1 MSEIVLEVREL
12 AKSYG
17 PTVALDGVSFEI
29 RRGET
34 LALLGP
40 SGCGKS
46 TTLKIISG
54 LELPDGGEVSIFGET
69 VVSVSRN
76 AFVPAEK
83 RNLGLVFQ
91 SYAIWPHMTVEQNVS
106 YPLEVRRVPKGDAA
120 KQVDA
125 ILEVVGLAGY
135 QKRSATQLSGG
146 QQQRVALA
154 RALVYNPSLLLLDEP
169 LSNLDARLRDEL
181 RAELRRIQRQMNLTV
196 LYVTHDQVEAL
207 TLADHVAVMHQG
219 RIEQLGTPLSV
230 YDTPRTLF
238 VQNFLGKACLFEAT
252 VRRAGN
258 PVQLELDA
266 GPMLTLST
274 HQNIPPDA
282 RVYVSFRAED
292 VSLGVEPTPDELC
305 LPAVVVERRFLGS
318 KLEYVVRVGEQDLVL
333 ESSRFVTVNAGDNID
348 LSIPHERI
356 RVWETDAISA
366 LDANDDTNPRAGGHP
381 ISSPPKDGTPNEPG
395 AKSPGGDKPAG
406 RQRKFFTNHKANF
419 FGMAIV
425 LVVALFTLLPV
436 AFVAVGSFNAAAPGS
451 AWRWG
456 LRAWE
461 QLFSSTRTLDA
472 VGYSL
477 LLTIRVPI
485 AVLIGFLV
493 AWLLVRVQIPGKS
506 FIEFSLWLS
515 YFLPSLPVAIG
526 WILLLHKDYGLVN
539 RALMMLPFVK
549 GPVFDIYSVSGILWV
564 HLTLTTIPVMMIL
577 LAPALRQLDASLEQ
591 SAKVCGS
598 GNLRTLRRILV
609 PILAP
614 ALLTSLLAGFIRG
627 LEAFEIEQLLGIPAG
642 IYVYATR
649 VYDLVTFEPPQFP
662 QAMALST
669 LLLTFLFLLAFIYQ
683 LYSERTR
690 YITLSG
696 RGVSFAPLRVG
707 RWRYL
712 ASAACIGYIGL
723 AILLPLGLL
732 LLASFMRLF
741 GFFSIAEPLTLKQWG
756 RVLGD
761 PAFLLALRNSVVLAL
776 SVSTIGLLLYGLIA
790 YAIAR
795 SRLPGKRALSLL
807 VWLPWSVPG
816 ILLGMSLLWLMLTLP
831 VVNLLYGT
839 MGALVLA
846 LVIQSMPIGT
856 QMLRT
861 SFGQVGDELEQAST
875 VSGAGWLMTYRRIML
890 PLIAPM
896 LVSIFVLT
904 FISSLRDIS
913 TTILLAGSRT
923 RPLSLLMMEF
933 ATAGTLEPAAAIG
946 VILSAIAIG
955 VALVA
960 RRLGLR
966 VLSESS

>member
-1 MSEIVLEVREL
+1 M
-12 AKSYG
+12 
-17 PTVALDGVSFEI
+17 
-29 RRGET
+29 
-34 LALLGP
+34 
-40 SGCGKS
+40 
-46 TTLKIISG
+46 
-54 LELPDGGEVSIFGET
+54 
-69 VVSVSRN
+69 
-76 AFVPAEK
+76 
-83 RNLGLVFQ
+83 
-91 SYAIWPHMTVEQNVS
+91 
-106 YPLEVRRVPKGDAA
+106 
-120 KQVDA
+120 
-125 ILEVVGLAGY
+125 
-135 QKRSATQLSGG
+135 
-146 QQQRVALA
+146 
-154 RALVYNPSLLLLDEP
+154 
-169 LSNLDARLRDEL
+169 
-181 RAELRRIQRQMNLTV
+181 
-196 LYVTHDQVEAL
+196 
-207 TLADHVAVMHQG
+207 
-219 RIEQLGTPLSV
+219 
-230 YDTPRTLF
+230 
-238 VQNFLGKACLFEAT
+238 
-252 VRRAGN
+252 
-258 PVQLELDA
+258 
-266 GPMLTLST
+266 
-274 HQNIPPDA
+274 
-282 RVYVSFRAED
+282 
-292 VSLGVEPTPDELC
+292 
-305 LPAVVVERRFLGS
+305 
-318 KLEYVVRVGEQDLVL
+318 
-333 ESSRFVTVNAGDNID
+333 
-348 LSIPHERI
+348 
-356 RVWETDAISA
+356 
-366 LDANDDTNPRAGGHP
+366 
-381 ISSPPKDGTPNEPG
+381 
-395 AKSPGGDKPAG
+395 
-406 RQRKFFTNHKANF
+406 
-419 FGMAIV
+419 
-425 LVVALFTLLPV
+425 
-436 AFVAVGSFNAAAPGS
+436 
-451 AWRWG
+451 
-456 LRAWE
+456 
-461 QLFSSTRTLDA
+461 
-472 VGYSL
+472 
-477 LLTIRVPI
+477 
-485 AVLIGFLV
+485 
-493 AWLLVRVQIPGKS
+493 
-506 FIEFSLWLS
+506 
-515 YFLPSLPVAIG
+515 
-526 WILLLHKDYGLVN
+526 
-539 RALMMLPFVK
+539 
-549 GPVFDIYSVSGILWV
+549 
-564 HLTLTTIPVMMIL
+564 
-577 LAPALRQLDASLEQ
+577 EQ

-627 LEAFEIEQLLGIPAG
+627 LEAFEIEQFLGIPAG

-690 YITLSG
+690 YVTLSG

-723 AILLPLGLL
+723 AIFLPLGLL

-795 SRLPGKRALSLL
+795 SRLAGKRALSLL

-933 ATAGTLEPAAAIG
+933 ATAGTWNRRRPSA
-946 VILSAIAIG
+946 LS
-955 VALVA
+955 
-960 RRLGLR
+960 
-966 VLSESS
+966 

>member
-1 MSEIVLEVREL
+1 M
-12 AKSYG
+12 
-17 PTVALDGVSFEI
+17 
-29 RRGET
+29 
-34 LALLGP
+34 
-40 SGCGKS
+40 
-46 TTLKIISG
+46 
-54 LELPDGGEVSIFGET
+54 
-69 VVSVSRN
+69 
-76 AFVPAEK
+76 
-83 RNLGLVFQ
+83 
-91 SYAIWPHMTVEQNVS
+91 
-106 YPLEVRRVPKGDAA
+106 PL
-120 KQVDA
+120 
-125 ILEVVGLAGY
+125 
-135 QKRSATQLSGG
+135 
-146 QQQRVALA
+146 
-154 RALVYNPSLLLLDEP
+154 
-169 LSNLDARLRDEL
+169 
-181 RAELRRIQRQMNLTV
+181 
-196 LYVTHDQVEAL
+196 
-207 TLADHVAVMHQG
+207 
-219 RIEQLGTPLSV
+219 
-230 YDTPRTLF
+230 
-238 VQNFLGKACLFEAT
+238 
-252 VRRAGN
+252 
-258 PVQLELDA
+258 
-266 GPMLTLST
+266 
-274 HQNIPPDA
+274 DA

-318 KLEYVVRVGEQDLVL
+318 KLEYVVRVGQQDLVL
-333 ESSRFVTVNAGDNID
+333 ESPRFVTVDAGDNID
-348 LSIPHERI
+348 LRIPRERI
-356 RVWETDAISA
+356 RIWEKDGVSAI
-366 LDANDDTNPRAGGHP
+366 DANDPRAGP
-381 ISSPPKDGTPNEPG
+381 KIVSSPPKDGSANEPK
-395 AKSPGGDKPAG
+395 AKSPGGDEPAG

-436 AFVAVGSFNAAAPGS
+436 AFVVVGSFNAAAPGS
-451 AWRWG
+451 VWQWG
-456 LRAWE
+456 LRAWT
-461 QLFSSTRTLDA
+461 QLFGSARTLDA

-669 LLLTFLFLLAFIYQ
+669 LLLTFLLLLAFIYQ

-690 YITLSG
+690 YVTLSG

-723 AILLPLGLL
+723 AIFLPLGLL

-795 SRLPGKRALSLL
+795 SRLAGKRALSLL

-846 LVIQSMPIGT
+846 LIIQSMPIGT

-955 VALVA
+955 VALIA

>member
-1 MSEIVLEVREL
+1 
-12 AKSYG
+12 
-17 PTVALDGVSFEI
+17 
-29 RRGET
+29 
-34 LALLGP
+34 
-40 SGCGKS
+40 
-46 TTLKIISG
+46 
-54 LELPDGGEVSIFGET
+54 
-69 VVSVSRN
+69 
-76 AFVPAEK
+76 
-83 RNLGLVFQ
+83 
-91 SYAIWPHMTVEQNVS
+91 
-106 YPLEVRRVPKGDAA
+106 
-120 KQVDA
+120 
-125 ILEVVGLAGY
+125 
-135 QKRSATQLSGG
+135 
-146 QQQRVALA
+146 
-154 RALVYNPSLLLLDEP
+154 
-169 LSNLDARLRDEL
+169 
-181 RAELRRIQRQMNLTV
+181 
-196 LYVTHDQVEAL
+196 
-207 TLADHVAVMHQG
+207 
-219 RIEQLGTPLSV
+219 
-230 YDTPRTLF
+230 
-238 VQNFLGKACLFEAT
+238 
-252 VRRAGN
+252 
-258 PVQLELDA
+258 
-266 GPMLTLST
+266 
-274 HQNIPPDA
+274 
-282 RVYVSFRAED
+282 
-292 VSLGVEPTPDELC
+292 
-305 LPAVVVERRFLGS
+305 
-318 KLEYVVRVGEQDLVL
+318 
-333 ESSRFVTVNAGDNID
+333 
-348 LSIPHERI
+348 
-356 RVWETDAISA
+356 
-366 LDANDDTNPRAGGHP
+366 
-381 ISSPPKDGTPNEPG
+381 
-395 AKSPGGDKPAG
+395 
-406 RQRKFFTNHKANF
+406 
-419 FGMAIV
+419 
-425 LVVALFTLLPV
+425 
-436 AFVAVGSFNAAAPGS
+436 
-451 AWRWG
+451 
-456 LRAWE
+456 
-461 QLFSSTRTLDA
+461 
-472 VGYSL
+472 
-477 LLTIRVPI
+477 
-485 AVLIGFLV
+485 
-493 AWLLVRVQIPGKS
+493 
-506 FIEFSLWLS
+506 
-515 YFLPSLPVAIG
+515 
-526 WILLLHKDYGLVN
+526 
-539 RALMMLPFVK
+539 MMLPFVK

-669 LLLTFLFLLAFIYQ
+669 LLLTFLLLLAFIYQ

-690 YITLSG
+690 YVTLSG

-723 AILLPLGLL
+723 AIFLPLGLL

-776 SVSTIGLLLYGLIA
+776 SVSTIGLLLYGLVA

-795 SRLPGKRALSLL
+795 SRLAGKRALSLL

-846 LVIQSMPIGT
+846 LIIQSMPIGT

-955 VALVA
+955 VALIA
-960 RRLGLR
+960 RRVGLR

>member
-1 MSEIVLEVREL
+1 M
-12 AKSYG
+12 
-17 PTVALDGVSFEI
+17 
-29 RRGET
+29 
-34 LALLGP
+34 
-40 SGCGKS
+40 
-46 TTLKIISG
+46 
-54 LELPDGGEVSIFGET
+54 
-69 VVSVSRN
+69 
-76 AFVPAEK
+76 
-83 RNLGLVFQ
+83 
-91 SYAIWPHMTVEQNVS
+91 
-106 YPLEVRRVPKGDAA
+106 
-120 KQVDA
+120 
-125 ILEVVGLAGY
+125 
-135 QKRSATQLSGG
+135 
-146 QQQRVALA
+146 
-154 RALVYNPSLLLLDEP
+154 
-169 LSNLDARLRDEL
+169 
-181 RAELRRIQRQMNLTV
+181 
-196 LYVTHDQVEAL
+196 
-207 TLADHVAVMHQG
+207 
-219 RIEQLGTPLSV
+219 
-230 YDTPRTLF
+230 
-238 VQNFLGKACLFEAT
+238 
-252 VRRAGN
+252 
-258 PVQLELDA
+258 
-266 GPMLTLST
+266 
-274 HQNIPPDA
+274 
-282 RVYVSFRAED
+282 
-292 VSLGVEPTPDELC
+292 
-305 LPAVVVERRFLGS
+305 
-318 KLEYVVRVGEQDLVL
+318 
-333 ESSRFVTVNAGDNID
+333 
-348 LSIPHERI
+348 
-356 RVWETDAISA
+356 
-366 LDANDDTNPRAGGHP
+366 
-381 ISSPPKDGTPNEPG
+381 
-395 AKSPGGDKPAG
+395 
-406 RQRKFFTNHKANF
+406 
-419 FGMAIV
+419 
-425 LVVALFTLLPV
+425 VALFTLLPV
-436 AFVAVGSFNAAAPGS
+436 AFVVVGSFNAAAPGS

-461 QLFSSTRTLDA
+461 QLFASTRTLDA

-506 FIEFSLWLS
+506 FIEFSLWLA

-549 GPVFDIYSVSGILWV
+549 GPVFDIYSVGGILWV

-690 YITLSG
+690 YVTLSG

-776 SVSTIGLLLYGLIA
+776 SVSMIGLLLYGLIA

-861 SFGQVGDELEQAST
+861 SFGQVGDGLEQAST

-913 TTILLAGSRT
+913 TTILLAGSHT

-955 VALVA
+955 VALIA

-966 VLSESS
+966 VLSESG

>member
-1 MSEIVLEVREL
+1 MSEIVLEVKEL

-17 PTVALDGVSFEI
+17 HTVALDGVSFEI

-106 YPLEVRRVPKGDAA
+106 YPLEVRRVPKRDAA
-120 KQVDA
+120 KQVDE

-207 TLADHVAVMHQG
+207 TLADHVAVMNQG

-252 VRRAGN
+252 VKQAGN
-258 PVQLELDA
+258 PVQLELDV
-266 GPMLTLST
+266 GPVLTLST
-274 HQNIPPDA
+274 QRDLSLDA

-292 VSLGVEPTPDELC
+292 VSLDVEPTPDELR

-318 KLEYVVRVGEQDLVL
+318 KLEYVVRVGQQDLVL
-333 ESSRFVTVNAGDNID
+333 ESPRAVTVDAGDNID
-348 LSIPHERI
+348 LYIPRERI
-356 RVWETDAISA
+356 RIWE
-366 LDANDDTNPRAGGHP
+366 
-381 ISSPPKDGTPNEPG
+381 KDGVSDGAPNEPK

-419 FGMAIV
+419 FGMTIV
-425 LVVALFTLLPV
+425 FVVALFTLLPV
-436 AFVAVGSFNAAAPGS
+436 AFVVVGSFNAAAPGS

-461 QLFSSTRTLDA
+461 QLFASTRTLDA

-506 FIEFSLWLS
+506 FIEFSLWLA

-690 YITLSG
+690 YVTLSG

-723 AILLPLGLL
+723 AIFLPLGLL

-795 SRLPGKRALSLL
+795 SRLAGKRALSLL

-955 VALVA
+955 VALIA

-966 VLSESS
+966 VLSESG

>member
-1 MSEIVLEVREL
+1 MSEIVLEVRDL
-12 AKSYG
+12 TKRYG
-17 PTVALDGVSFEI
+17 HTVALDGVSFEI

-106 YPLEVRRVPKGDAA
+106 YPLEVRRVPKRDAA
-120 KQVDA
+120 KQVDE

-135 QKRSATQLSGG
+135 QKRPATQLSGG

-207 TLADHVAVMHQG
+207 TLADHVAVMNQG

-252 VRRAGN
+252 VKQAGN
-258 PVQLELDA
+258 PVQLELDV
-266 GPMLTLST
+266 GPVLTLST
-274 HQNIPPDA
+274 QRDLSLDA

-292 VSLGVEPTPDELC
+292 VSLDVEPTPNELR

-318 KLEYVVRVGEQDLVL
+318 KLEYVVRVGQQDLVL
-333 ESSRFVTVNAGDNID
+333 ESPRAVTVDAGDNID
-348 LSIPHERI
+348 LYIPRERI
-356 RVWETDAISA
+356 RIWE
-366 LDANDDTNPRAGGHP
+366 
-381 ISSPPKDGTPNEPG
+381 KDGGSDGAPNEPK

-419 FGMAIV
+419 FGLTIV
-425 LVVALFTLLPV
+425 FVVALFTLLPV
-436 AFVAVGSFNAAAPGS
+436 AFVVVGSFNAAAPGS

-461 QLFSSTRTLDA
+461 QLFASTRTLDA

-506 FIEFSLWLS
+506 FIEFSLWLA

-549 GPVFDIYSVSGILWV
+549 GPVFDIYSVGGILWV

-690 YITLSG
+690 YVTLSG

-712 ASAACIGYIGL
+712 ASAACMGYIGL
-723 AILLPLGLL
+723 AIFLPLGLL

-741 GFFSIAEPLTLKQWG
+741 GFFSIAEPFTLKQWE

-761 PAFLLALRNSVVLAL
+761 QAFLLALRNSVVLAL

-795 SRLPGKRALSLL
+795 SRLTGKRALSLL

-913 TTILLAGSRT
+913 ATILLAGSRT

-955 VALVA
+955 VALIA

-966 VLSESS
+966 VLSESG

>member
-1 MSEIVLEVREL
+1 MSEIVLEVKEL

-17 PTVALDGVSFEI
+17 RAVALDGVSFEI

-54 LELPDGGEVSIFGET
+54 LELPDGGEVSIFGQT

-106 YPLEVRRVPKGDAA
+106 YPLEVRRAPKRDAA
-120 KQVDA
+120 KQVDE

-135 QKRSATQLSGG
+135 QKRPATQLSGG

-207 TLADHVAVMHQG
+207 TLADHVAVMNQG

-252 VRRAGN
+252 VKQAGN
-258 PVQLELDA
+258 PVQLELDV
-266 GPMLTLST
+266 GPVLTLSI
-274 HQNIPPDA
+274 QRDLSLDA

-292 VSLGVEPTPDELC
+292 VSLDVEPTPNELR

-318 KLEYVVRVGEQDLVL
+318 KLEYVVRVGQQDLVL
-333 ESSRFVTVNAGDNID
+333 ESPRAVTVDAGDNID
-348 LSIPHERI
+348 LYIPRERI
-356 RVWETDAISA
+356 RIWEK
-366 LDANDDTNPRAGGHP
+366 GGGSHGAP
-381 ISSPPKDGTPNEPG
+381 DEPK
-395 AKSPGGDKPAG
+395 AKSPHGDKPAG
-406 RQRKFFTNHKANF
+406 RQRKLFTNHKANC
-419 FGMAIV
+419 FGLTIV
-425 LVVALFTLLPV
+425 FVVALFTLLPV
-436 AFVAVGSFNAAAPGS
+436 AFVVVGSFNAAAPGS

-461 QLFSSTRTLDA
+461 QLFASTRTLDA

-549 GPVFDIYSVSGILWV
+549 GPVFDIHSVGGILWV

-690 YITLSG
+690 YVTLSG

-712 ASAACIGYIGL
+712 ASAACMGYIGL
-723 AILLPLGLL
+723 AIFLPLGLL

-741 GFFSIAEPLTLKQWG
+741 GFFSIAEPFTLKQWG

-761 PAFLLALRNSVVLAL
+761 QAFLLALRNSVVLAL

-795 SRLPGKRALSLL
+795 SRLTGKRALSLL

-831 VVNLLYGT
+831 VVNFLYGT

-913 TTILLAGSRT
+913 ATILLAGSRT

-955 VALVA
+955 VALIA

-966 VLSESS
+966 VLSESG

>member
-1 MSEIVLEVREL
+1 MSEIVLEVRDL
-12 AKSYG
+12 TKRYG
-17 PTVALDGVSFEI
+17 HTVALDGVSFEI
-29 RRGET
+29 CRGET

-106 YPLEVRRVPKGDAA
+106 YPLEVRRVPKRDAA
-120 KQVDA
+120 KQVDE

-135 QKRSATQLSGG
+135 QKRPATQLSGG

-207 TLADHVAVMHQG
+207 TLADHVAVMNQG

-252 VRRAGN
+252 VKQAGN
-258 PVQLELDA
+258 PVQLELDV
-266 GPMLTLST
+266 GPVLTLST
-274 HQNIPPDA
+274 QRDLSLDA

-292 VSLGVEPTPDELC
+292 VSLDVEPTPDELR

-318 KLEYVVRVGEQDLVL
+318 KLEYVVRVGQQDLVL
-333 ESSRFVTVNAGDNID
+333 ESPRAVTVDAGDNID
-348 LSIPHERI
+348 LYIPRERI
-356 RVWETDAISA
+356 RIWE
-366 LDANDDTNPRAGGHP
+366 
-381 ISSPPKDGTPNEPG
+381 KDGGSDGAPNEPK

-419 FGMAIV
+419 FGLTIV
-425 LVVALFTLLPV
+425 FVVALFTLLPV
-436 AFVAVGSFNAAAPGS
+436 AFVVVGSFNAAAPGS

-461 QLFSSTRTLDA
+461 QLFASTRTLDA

-506 FIEFSLWLS
+506 FIEFSLWLA

-549 GPVFDIYSVSGILWV
+549 GPVFDIYSVGGILWV

-690 YITLSG
+690 YVTLSG

-712 ASAACIGYIGL
+712 ASAACMGYIGL
-723 AILLPLGLL
+723 AIFLPLGLL

-741 GFFSIAEPLTLKQWG
+741 GFFSIAEPFTLKQWE

-761 PAFLLALRNSVVLAL
+761 QAFLLALRNSVVLAL

-795 SRLPGKRALSLL
+795 SRLTGKRALSLL

-913 TTILLAGSRT
+913 ATILLAGSRT

-955 VALVA
+955 VALIA

-966 VLSESS
+966 VLSESG